1 MKIKSIPS
9 WQIYIIG
16 FSSIIL
22 SLLLILFVL
31 YLNKSSKEKDND
43 VSLHSNK
50 EYIEYLEKYSTIF
63 DDKNNFSIVTPNWPT
78 ENITI
83 NTNSK
88 CIFFTKGNDT
98 IKVEYKKVKG
108 KNACITL
115 EHKSE
120 EETINNYLE
129 NLSLPIDSVF
139 EIEIKSC
146 NQLTETERKL
156 SRLYNVLVGNPS
168 GHIILGKDEEE
179 WKLYQTDD
187 FPQYKIDEEKLR
199 EFVDYHR
206 NNPKCDVNEC
216 YSKFP
221 FIVKNVDLYC
231 VYYALRQDTVIERD
245 NKKVSTSASLQHD
258 LTKLK
263 CYQGWLNYRTTTRTE
278 TKWHLVS
285 AYEYYIR
292 SGYSFLKTPQD
303 IDNFIKITT
312 WKEPNAPCKLLM
324 VLLYVFSSLFLII
337 GILLLGWYAVR
348 KYQAN
353 TKKTKCS
360 QDLFTDEKTISGDSS
375 SAQYIAQLEQ
385 KIAEFDSTL
394 EKIKEN
400 AIEEYKKDNDIENK
414 IKYANNWTILIK
426 STSAKKVY
434 QILDEIR
441 KKYDSFPEL
450 ETAESVQIAQEQAIA
465 NYKKQYDIENQLIR
479 AKNWKAL
486 VACTTSKA
494 LCSFLENVKK
504 THASFPD
511 LYTIETACKESIT
524 AAPNNDKQQIACL
537 LQYISKHVDT
547 KYRWYTTFTEICEAA
562 TYANDVRPQFEEV
575 KTIIQNLIER
585 SELKKIMGKD
595 NLNYWDRLALSHMA
609 IAELNHLLQTFK
621 SSHLKAST
629 LQTAQSALISDLLQQ
644 YLSRIFVGN
653 LAENKTFI
661 QYQTGVETVLN
672 QKLADLN
679 TDYAIQFALDD
690 AFNNAR
696 KAFEKAYS
704 NIIGTKEFVQLMEEI
719 YVNQFEE
726 KVETNLDRGWFFSMI
741 VAMGYH
747 MVDFVHRYQGLPDMM
762 CPNYRYLMSG
772 LDSSTLPEDAKFTH
786 NDYAYSSEYTN
797 RIFEWLDDLGVKH
810 LKALIGRQL
819 IKP

>member
-1 MKIKSIPS
+1 MKIKGMPS
-9 WQIYIIG
+9 WKIIIIG

-22 SLLLILFVL
+22 SLSLILFVL
-31 YLNKSSKEKDND
+31 YLNKNSRKKDND
-43 VSLHSNK
+43 VSLHSNQ

-63 DDKNNFSIVTPNWPT
+63 DDKNNFSIVTPAWPT

-83 NTNSK
+83 DTDSK
-88 CIFFTKGNDT
+88 YIFFATGNDT
-98 IKVEYKKVKG
+98 TKVKYKKVKG
-108 KNACITL
+108 KNACIKL
-115 EHKSE
+115 ENKSE
-120 EETINNYLE
+120 EETINNYSQDF
-129 NLSLPIDSVF
+129 SLPIDSAF
-139 EIEIKSC
+139 ETEIKSC
-146 NQLTETERKL
+146 NDLTETERKL
-156 SRLYNVLVGNPS
+156 SRLYNVLVGNPC
-168 GHIILGKDEEE
+168 GHIILGKDKDK

-187 FPQYKIDEEKLR
+187 FPQYKIDEDKLR
-199 EFVDYHR
+199 DFVDHHR
-206 NNPKCDVNEC
+206 HNPKCDVNEC

-263 CYQGWLNYRTTTRTE
+263 CYQGWLNYRTTTRNE

-292 SGYSFLKTPQD
+292 RGYSFLKTPQD
-303 IDNFIKITT
+303 IDNFIKTTT
-312 WKEPNAPCKLLM
+312 WKEPNAPCKLLI
-324 VLLYVFSSLFLII
+324 VLLYVFSGLFLII
-337 GILLLGWYAVR
+337 GTLLFGWYAVR
-348 KYQAN
+348 KCQITHQEN
-353 TKKTKCS
+353 KKTYA
-360 QDLFTDEKTISGDSS
+360 LFSDETPTSNDSDN
-375 SAQYIAQLEQ
+375 AQSIVQLKQKIAQLES
-385 KIAEFDSTL
+385 DL
-394 EKIKEN
+394 ENAKEK
-400 AIEEYKKDNDIENK
+400 AIEEYKKANAIEDK
-414 IKYANNWTILIK
+414 IKYANSWNTLIR

-434 QILDEIR
+434 QILAEIR
-441 KKYDSFPEL
+441 KKYESFPEL
-450 ETAESVQIAQEQAIA
+450 ETAESVQIAQAQAIA
-465 NYKKQYDIENQLIR
+465 DYKKQNDIENQLIR

-504 THASFPD
+504 THATFPN
-511 LYTIETACKESIT
+511 LYTIETACKEAIT

-547 KYRWYTTFTEICEAA
+547 KYRWCTTFTEICEAA
-562 TYANDVRPQFEEV
+562 TYANDMRPQFEEV

-585 SELKKIMGKD
+585 SELKKILGKD
-595 NLNYWDRLALSHMA
+595 NLNYWDRLALSHIA

-629 LQTAQSALISDLLQQ
+629 LQTAQSALTSDLLQQ

-661 QYQTGVETVLN
+661 QYQTSVETVLD

-679 TDYAIQFALDD
+679 TDYAIQFAPDD

-726 KVETNLDRGWFFSMI
+726 KVETNIDRGWFFSMI

-772 LDSSTLPEDAKFTH
+772 LDPSTLPEDAKFTH
-786 NDYAYSSEYTN
+786 NDFAYSSEYTN

-810 LKALIGRQL
+810 LKALVGRQL

>member
-63 DDKNNFSIVTPNWPT
+63 DDKNNFSIAFPDWPT
-78 ENITI
+78 ENVTI
-83 NTNSK
+83 DVESK
-88 CIFFTKGNDT
+88 CIFFVKENDT
-98 IKVEYKKVKG
+98 TQVKYKKVK
-108 KNACITL
+108 KHNACITL
-115 EHKSE
+115 SDISDK
-120 EETINNYLE
+120 ETIENYSQCTS
-129 NLSLPIDSVF
+129 LSITPAFES
-139 EIEIKSC
+139 EIESC
-146 NQLTETERKL
+146 SKLTETDKKL
-156 SRLYNVLVGNPS
+156 SRLYNVLVGNPK
-168 GHIILGKDEEE
+168 GHIILGKDKNN

-187 FPQYKIDEEKLR
+187 FPQYKIDKDKLQK
-199 EFVDYHR
+199 FVEYHR
-206 NNPKCDVNEC
+206 ENTGDTFSEC

-221 FIVKNVDLYC
+221 FIVNVDLHL
-231 VYYALRQDTVIERD
+231 VYYALRQDTVIERN
-245 NKKVSTSASLQHD
+245 NKKVYYTDLLQHD
-258 LTKLK
+258 LTNLK
-263 CYQGWLNYRTTTRTE
+263 CYKGWLNYRITTISE
-278 TKWHLVS
+278 TKWYLVS
-285 AYEYYIR
+285 AYDYYIGN
-292 SGYSFLKTPQD
+292 SDVFLNVPHD
-303 IDNFIKITT
+303 IEDFMKNIT
-312 WKEPNAPCKLLM
+312 WKEPNAPSKF
-324 VLLYVFSSLFLII
+324 VIRILYIFSGLFLII
-337 GILLLGWYAVR
+337 GILLFGWYIVR
-348 KYQAN
+348 KHQAN
-353 TKKTKCS
+353 TKTKCS
-360 QDLFTDEKTISGDSS
+360 QDLVIDEKTISGDSS

-385 KIAEFDSTL
+385 KIAEFDSAI

-441 KKYDSFPEL
+441 KEYDSFPEL
-450 ETAESVQIAQEQAIA
+450 ETAESVKIAQEQAIA

-504 THASFPD
+504 THASFPN

-585 SELKKIMGKD
+585 SELKKILGKD

-629 LQTAQSALISDLLQQ
+629 LQTVQSALISDLLQQ

-661 QYQTGVETVLN
+661 QYQTAVETVLN

-679 TDYAIQFALDD
+679 TDYAIQFAPDD

-704 NIIGTKEFVQLMEEI
+704 NIIGTREFVQMMEEI